1 MAYAGLLFTW
11 LVGLALL
18 PPKPA
23 LKVGRLPLA
32 FGAGVFAISLQ
43 MLGYDLIGLPWNRWA
58 LLAPWFAFIGVRL
71 YRNGVPALLPETP
84 SFPARQAFL
93 WIFIALPV
101 AAWLSYERLMP
112 LTSLSWDAWAIWLFK
127 AKAFYLDSGV
137 EGFLSRAEEFSHHQ
151 PGYPLLLPLYGSFL
165 YVVEAGVN
173 EWAAK
178 AITPCFHLATVGL
191 LYSLGRHFGR
201 PSTALAF
208 AAMAAS
214 STALCRI
221 GFEYAGYADIV
232 LSFYFLA
239 AAGFLHAWWRGSES
253 VHLAAAATAAT
264 AAAWTKNEGQLF
276 LLAVILLA
284 GTRLLTRRESLRS
297 WLVLL
302 GPAVAVIVPWTFVR
316 LSFGIE
322 SAGFSPLLS
331 FRPDLFSTA
340 LATLVNRLFQW
351 SEFQLAAPLLIGVVV
366 GGIILGASRALWIPL
381 GLLAWQFAGALLAYA
396 TGANDLEWWLG
407 TSADRI
413 LSQLVPLVLLPAMLL
428 VSEWSGRL
436 DPGTRAD

>member
-1 MAYAGLLFTW
+1 M
-11 LVGLALL
+11 
-18 PPKPA
+18 
-23 LKVGRLPLA
+23 A

-43 MLGYDLIGLPWNRWA
+43 MVAYDLIGLPWNRWS
-58 LLAPWFAFIGVRL
+58 LFAPWLVLIGVRL
-71 YRNGVPALLPETP
+71 YRTGAPALLPETP
-84 SFPARQAFL
+84 SFPSRQAFL
-93 WIFIALPV
+93 WIFIALPIAV
-101 AAWLSYERLMP
+101 WLPYERLMP
-112 LTSLSWDAWAIWLFK
+112 LTSGTWDAWAIWLFK

-137 EGFLSRAEEFSHHQ
+137 EGFLARAEEFSSHQ
-151 PGYPLLLPLYGSFL
+151 PGYPLLVPLYGSFL

-191 LYSLGRHFGR
+191 LYSLGKHFGR

-214 STALCRI
+214 STALSRI

-239 AAGFLHAWWRGSES
+239 AAGFLYAWWRGSES
-253 VHLAAAATAAT
+253 VHLAAA

-276 LLAVILLA
+276 LLAVVLFA
-284 GTRLLTRRESLRS
+284 GTRLLTRREGFKS

-302 GPAVAVIVPWTFVR
+302 APAVAVIVPWTLVR

-322 SAGFSPLLS
+322 SAGFSPLAS
-331 FRPDLFSTA
+331 FRSDLFSTA
-340 LATLVNRLFQW
+340 FATLVSRLFQW

-366 GGIILGASRALWIPL
+366 GGIILKANQALWVPL
-381 GLLAWQFAGALLAYA
+381 GLLAWQFAGTLLAYA

-413 LSQLVPLVLLPAMLL
+413 LSQLIPLALLPAMLL
-428 VSEWSGRL
+428 VSEWSARL
-436 DPGTRAD
+436 DQQAPPASSPTATTRRRPAIS